1 MQKQLDEYSSDLM
14 SKYHQFGT
22 QNCLLAMIEK
32 LKKNRDKK
40 GIFAAVQTDFS
51 KAFDCIPHDLLI
63 AKLSAYGFN
72 RKSLIFISADLE
84 SRKQKT
90 RIELAFSDYLN
101 ILLGVPKGPFQVQV
115 YLSFSCLI
123 YFLFLTIWTTRAM
136 LMIPLL
142 TFPDRIILKLLNFQN
157 RPLTVFLL
165 GSKIMDWKQIPGK
178 VIF

>member
-32 LKKNRDKK
+32 LKKNRDEK

-101 ILLGVPKGPFQVQV
+101 ILLGVPKGPF
-115 YLSFSCLI
+115 
-123 YFLFLTIWTTRAM
+123 
-136 LMIPLL
+136 
-142 TFPDRIILKLLNFQN
+142 
-157 RPLTVFLL
+157 
-165 GSKIMDWKQIPGK
+165 
-178 VIF
+178 